1 MAIKNDI
8 VVLLY
13 LIKIAHVINTIISK
27 IDLNNVDINVYLL
40 FSFVS
45 IIDLSNNFRI
55 IFLISFFS
63 VFVIP
68 KVFISLNPL
77 IDSFVIDV

>member
-68 KVFISLNPL
+68 KVFIY
-77 IDSFVIDV
+77 SFVIDV

>member
-68 KVFISLNPL
+68 KVFISLKPL